1 MGETLEPKTL
11 KENKNLKVART
22 RPESEGFKSS
32 QLP

>member
-11 KENKNLKVART
+11 KENKNFTVAHA